1 MTGPPPVRAALTLG
15 ESHAAGLQC
24 ALQRLRHLRELPEG
38 LDTFLGENGARLSG
52 GQRQRVAIARALAN
66 RPALVLADEPTG
78 NLDTQNTADIMRL
91 LQEINTQLF
100 TLTPAASEA
109 VRNILTERNLEGYAL
124 RVYVAGGGC
133 CGVNFG
139 MALDNN
145 FRDVDTTFE
154 ANGVKVVVD
163 EVSIDYLRDATV
175 DFVND
180 PTRGAGFAVNS
191 PNAKGHSHGE
201 GGCACSSGGGEGSC
215 GCGGGGACGCNN

>member
-1 MTGPPPVRAALTLG
+1 M
-15 ESHAAGLQC
+15 
-24 ALQRLRHLRELPEG
+24 
-38 LDTFLGENGARLSG
+38 
-52 GQRQRVAIARALAN
+52 
-66 RPALVLADEPTG
+66 
-78 NLDTQNTADIMRL
+78 
-91 LQEINTQLF
+91 LQEIETRTITTIDTSVI
-100 TLTPAASEA
+100 TLTTAASDSIK
-109 VRNILTERNLEGYAL
+109 NILAERNLEGYAL

-163 EVSIDYLRDATV
+163 EVSIDYLRDATI

-180 PTRGAGFAVNS
+180 PHHGAGFAVNS

-201 GGCACSSGGGEGSC
+201 GGCACGSDGGSC
-215 GCGGGGACGCNN
+215 GCGGGSCACNN

>member
-1 MTGPPPVRAALTLG
+1 M
-15 ESHAAGLQC
+15 
-24 ALQRLRHLRELPEG
+24 
-38 LDTFLGENGARLSG
+38 
-52 GQRQRVAIARALAN
+52 
-66 RPALVLADEPTG
+66 
-78 NLDTQNTADIMRL
+78 

-154 ANGVKVVVD
+154 SDGVKVVVD

-180 PTRGAGFAVNS
+180 PMRGAGFAVNS

-201 GGCACSSGGGEGSC
+201 GGCACGSNGGGDSC
-215 GCGGGGACGCNN
+215 GCGGGSCGCSN

>member
-1 MTGPPPVRAALTLG
+1 M
-15 ESHAAGLQC
+15 
-24 ALQRLRHLRELPEG
+24 
-38 LDTFLGENGARLSG
+38 
-52 GQRQRVAIARALAN
+52 
-66 RPALVLADEPTG
+66 
-78 NLDTQNTADIMRL
+78 

-109 VRNILTERNLEGYAL
+109 VKNILNERKLEGYAL

-154 ANGVKVVVD
+154 SEGVKVVVD

-180 PTRGAGFAVNS
+180 PMRGAGFAVNS

-201 GGCACSSGGGEGSC
+201 GGCACGSNSGSSSC
-215 GCGGGGACGCNN
+215 GCGGGGACSCNN